1 MDYERLMHWKNCL
14 TSCSAQVR
22 KDKGGAGYKSMGG
35 GGGGKSNG
43 STAQPSRLTMS
54 RLEQVFI
61 DEDVVIVMV
70 DVFSGVPPF
79 ITWWPPCRGPSFSYL
94 ITSLQVP
101 SLPANFGVKKLLSGE
116 PASPLVNDTMSVA
129 SGYSTVTGTV
139 IGPSVIARFAFFD
152 ELFCWRVDR
161 HHCQIPCVFGK
172 VTGTVIRPVLLTVF
186 EKHLNLWLGWMDSQ
200 NTTVFVS
207 LIDVEKT
214 QVSPK

>member
-1 MDYERLMHWKNCL
+1 M
-14 TSCSAQVR
+14 R

-79 ITWWPPCRGPSFSYL
+79 LTWWPPCRGPSFSYL

-139 IGPSVIARFAFFD
+139 IGPSVIARLGFFY
-152 ELFCWRVDR
+152 ELF
-161 HHCQIPCVFGK
+161 
-172 VTGTVIRPVLLTVF
+172 LLTLLPETMCFCKVEHF
-186 EKHLNLWLGWMDSQ
+186 FLSIFDCWKTSQSLTWMDI
-200 NTTVFVS
+200 TIT
-207 LIDVEKT
+207 LLYL
-214 QVSPK
+214 